1 VNKFLLCPDDGV
13 DPRYFLVAMHMF
25 SLEKQLDLAQKQ
37 LDKSKK
43 ILDSLYFAH
52 EMIDPIE
59 NGKAQK
65 MIRTHL
71 AKNKKV
77 ARNERR

>member
-1 VNKFLLCPDDGV
+1 MNKFLLCPDDGV

-43 ILDSLYFAH
+43 ILDSLYFAY

-59 NGKAQK
+59 TGKAQK
-65 MIRTHL
+65 MIRTHCV
-71 AKNKKV
+71 KNKKV
-77 ARNERR
+77 TQ

>member
-1 VNKFLLCPDDGV
+1 MNKFLLCPDDGV

-25 SLEKQLDLAQKQ
+25 SLEKQLD
-37 LDKSKK
+37 KSKK
-43 ILDSLYFAH
+43 IFDSLSFAH

-65 MIRTHL
+65 MIRTHCV
-71 AKNKKV
+71 KNKRV
-77 ARNERR
+77 ARNER